1 MTGTGFSF
9 DRPAPN
15 AADLQRHS
23 TMLRLTSR
31 IAAAQS
37 PKEIFNG
44 LVFGLMDAALGF
56 TSAKVLTQDSARLE
70 TVTEAGIYS
79 TDAATLE
86 IPFAS
91 ESGETGVLIVQRPP
105 NTTFDDIDHELLGV
119 AASHTSL
126 ALSRARTLESERRRA
141 EEQRAILE
149 TLADLS
155 GHLELSQLLQAVL
168 QRAVTLLDVTGGE
181 LAILDEASNEL
192 VVVASLNL
200 GEDSTGTRLRLGEG
214 AMGLVGQTHEPLIIP
229 DYQAWI
235 GRSNKY
241 THTIVQAVMVSP
253 LLIGKR
259 LVGAIASVHS
269 DPNRTFGPE
278 DLRLLEMFAPQAA
291 IAIENAR
298 LFTQA
303 NRRADEQRAL
313 LETLSTLS
321 GELEIAKVLD
331 AVLNQAVSLMGVTGG
346 ELAIYDEKTQELVVV
361 ASHNLGEGSI
371 GTRMKLGEGAMGK
384 VAKTHEPLIIPY
396 YQEWAGRSGK
406 YTNPAFQSVVAAPLM
421 MGSRVVGVIGA
432 VHSDPR
438 HNFGAEGL
446 RLINLFASQAAVAI
460 ENARLFTAERK
471 RAEEQQALLDTLAD
485 LSGELELPRVLEA
498 VLNRAIK
505 LLGVS
510 GGELTTYDETRR
522 ELVVVA
528 SLNLGTNSTGLRL
541 KMGEGAMGYVAQTHE
556 PLIIPNYREWSGRST
571 KYSDTTVEAVI
582 AVPLMIGTRLVGVIG
597 AVHSE
602 AGYKFDDE
610 DLRLLQLF
618 GPQAAIAIENARL
631 YEASQRYYE
640 ALVKNNPVAIVNLD
654 LTFRVTS
661 CNPAFEALFGYSQDD
676 VAGQF
681 LDDLVTTS
689 ESRADAEMHTEAA
702 KAGTMTR
709 GVGQR
714 RRKDGT
720 LVDVEHFSIP
730 VTVAGQ
736 KVGAIALYHDVSELL
751 DARRAAENASL
762 SKSQFLANMS
772 HELRTPLNAIIG
784 YSEMLEEQVEEDG
797 KHEYVADLEKIR
809 SAGRHLL
816 ALINDVLDLSK
827 IEAGK
832 MELFLEDFGIA
843 DMLADVATTV
853 HPLIEK
859 NRNKL
864 TLEIAPE
871 LGSMYAD
878 VTKVRQ
884 ILLNLLSN
892 ASKFTREGEIVLKGR
907 RENSEIVLDVQDSG
921 IGLTPEQRG
930 KLFEA
935 FAQAEASTSKQFG
948 GTGLGLAI
956 SRQFCRMMGGDI
968 LVASEPGEGSTFTIR
983 LPERVIAEQ
992 ESLPLLVKERL
1003 LDGSI
1008 NGPLILVIDDDPAA
1022 SELVQRHLVRAGYR
1036 TQSAGDGVTGLQ
1048 MARELR
1054 PAAIMLDVVMPQMD
1068 GWTVLAAL
1076 KADAELA
1083 DIPVIMATILDEKP
1097 LGLALGASDYLT
1109 KPVDRDRLTSVVAR
1123 FAGENNVRVLIV
1135 EDDEAARR
1143 TMRNILEKAGW
1154 TAVEAGDG
1162 RAGLDSVTEN
1172 IPALI
1177 LLDLMMPKVNGF
1189 AFLSELREKP
1199 EWRSIPVI
1207 IVTAKDLTTDDR
1219 KRLNGGVQQILQK
1232 GQYTPDDLVDQLK
1245 AMLVHKVRTGSP
1257 RQLPH

>member
-1 MTGTGFSF
+1 MSGIE
-9 DRPAPN
+9 APHIPS
-15 AADLQRHS
+15 AIHLADLQRHS

-37 PKEIFNG
+37 PKEILNG
-44 LVFGLMDAALGF
+44 LAFGLMDAALGF
-56 TSAKVLTQDSARLE
+56 TSATIRLQDSSQPQVLA
-70 TVTEAGIYS
+70 EAGNHS
-79 TDAATLE
+79 VEAATLE
-86 IPFAS
+86 IPFAAD
-91 ESGETGVLIVQRPP
+91 GNQIGILVVQRPA
-105 NTTFDDIDHELLGV
+105 NSTFDDIDRELLGIAV
-119 AASHTSL
+119 NHASL
-126 ALSRARTLESERRRA
+126 ALTRARTLESERRRA
-141 EEQRAILE
+141 EEQRAVLE

-181 LAILDEASNEL
+181 LAILDESSNEL
-192 VVVASLNL
+192 IVVASLNL

-229 DYQAWI
+229 DYQAWV

-313 LETLSTLS
+313 LETLSALS
-321 GELEIAKVLD
+321 GELEISKVLD

-346 ELAIYDEKTQELVVV
+346 ELAIYDEKTQELVVL

-384 VAKTHEPLIIPY
+384 VARTHEPLIIPY
-396 YQEWAGRSGK
+396 YQEWAGRSGN

-438 HNFGAEGL
+438 HNFGSEGL

-485 LSGELELPRVLEA
+485 LSGELELPKVLEA

-510 GGELTTYDETRR
+510 GGELTTYDEVTH

-528 SLNLGTNSTGLRL
+528 SLNLGTDSTGLRL

-556 PLIIPNYREWSGRST
+556 PFIIPNYREWSGRST
-571 KYSDTTVEAVI
+571 KYSDATVEAVI

-654 LTFRVTS
+654 LAFRITS
-661 CNPAFEALFGYSQDD
+661 CNPAFEALFGYQQDE
-676 VAGQF
+676 VAGKF
-681 LDDLVTTS
+681 LDDLVTNS
-689 ESRADAEMHTEAA
+689 DSRAEATKHTEAA

-714 RRKDGT
+714 RRKDGA
-720 LVDVEHFSIP
+720 LIDVEHFSIP

-736 KVGAIALYHDVSELL
+736 KVGAIALYHNVSDLL
-751 DARRAAENASL
+751 DARRAAETASQ

-784 YSEMLEEQVEEDG
+784 YSEILQEQVEEDG
-797 KHEYVADLEKIR
+797 KGEYVADLEKIR

-816 ALINDVLDLSK
+816 SLINDVLDLSK

-832 MELFLEDFGIA
+832 MDLFLEDFDIA
-843 DMLADVATTV
+843 GMVRDVATTV
-853 HPLIEK
+853 KPLVEK
-859 NRNKL
+859 NGNLL
-864 TLEIAPE
+864 TIDVALDI
-871 LGSMYAD
+871 GRMHAD

-892 ASKFTREGEIVLKGR
+892 ASKFTEKGR
-907 RENSEIVLDVQDSG
+907 IALKARRDGSELVFDVSDSG
-921 IGLTPEQRG
+921 IGLTSEQCGR
-930 KLFEA
+930 LFEA
-935 FAQAEASTSKQFG
+935 FSQAEASTSKQFG
-948 GTGLGLAI
+948 GTGLGLMI

-968 LVASEPGEGSTFTIR
+968 LVSSEPGKGSTFSIR
-983 LPERVIAEQ
+983 LPEMVIDAKEIAAVRLP
-992 ESLPLLVKERL
+992 ESLIAAGA
-1003 LDGSI
+1003 D
-1008 NGPLILVIDDDPAA
+1008 GPLILVIDDDPTA
-1022 SELVQRHLVRAGYR
+1022 SELVQRHLIRAGYR
-1036 TQSAGDGVTGLQ
+1036 TQSAGDGAAGLR
-1048 MARELR
+1048 MARELK

-1123 FAGENNVRVLIV
+1123 FAGGRNARVLIV

-1143 TMRNILEKAGW
+1143 TMRVFLEKEGW
-1154 TAVEAGDG
+1154 ITAEAEDG
-1162 RAGLDSVTEN
+1162 RAGLDSVSKN
-1172 IPALI
+1172 IPSLI
-1177 LLDLMMPKVNGF
+1177 LLDLMMPRVNGF
-1189 AFLSELREKP
+1189 AFLAELRENP

-1207 IVTAKDLTTDDR
+1207 IVTAKELTTEDR
-1219 KRLNGGVQQILQK
+1219 TRLNGGVQQILQK
-1232 GQYTPDDLVDQLK
+1232 GRYTPNDLVEELRSALAHHGADVSPTQL
-1245 AMLVHKVRTGSP
+1245 AH
-1257 RQLPH
+1257 